1 MEWIDIA
8 LFGGLGVLVILLLMG
23 IRVVRPTQRGL
34 IERMGKYNRFADQGM
49 RVTIPFVEKLIKVNI
64 TEQMV
69 DAEEQQIITKDRLN
83 AGVDAQVYFKVKPT
97 EDQVKASQYNVNDY
111 EYQIVNLARTTLRN
125 IIGNMSYEDAN
136 SKRGTINKQ
145 LHEVLNDEAKPWGI
159 EIVRTEIKQIDPPKD
174 VQDSMNKVI
183 MAENLKKA
191 AVDNATAKETEA
203 DGFKRAAVKTAEGKK
218 QALILEAEGQAGAI
232 EKVAK
237 ADATRIQLVNTASEK
252 YFKGNAQTLKKLE
265 VTEAA
270 LKRGTKYVIT
280 DGKSNLVNVMSE
292 AAGVTPV
299 PTKGN

>member
-1 MEWIDIA
+1 MEIIDIV
-8 LFGGLGVLVILLLMG
+8 LFGGLGVLIVLLLMG
-23 IRVVRPTQRGL
+23 IRIVRPTSRAL
-34 IERMGKYNRFADQGM
+34 IERMGKYHRFAGQGL
-49 RVTIPFVEKLIKVNI
+49 TFIIPYVDRIVKVNI

-97 EDQVKASQYNVNDY
+97 EEAVKASQYNVNDY

-136 SKRGTINKQ
+136 SKRGTINKE
-145 LHEVLNDEAKPWGI
+145 LHKILNEEAKPWGI

-218 QALILEAEGQAGAI
+218 QALLLEADGQAGAI
-232 EKVAK
+232 ERVAK
-237 ADATRIQLVNTASEK
+237 ADAEKIKLVNTAAET

-265 VTEAA
+265 VTAEA
-270 LKRGTKYVIT
+270 LKRNGKFVI
-280 DGKSNLVNVMSE
+280 DSKSNLVNVMSE
-292 AAGVTPV
+292 MAGVTPL
-299 PTKGN
+299 PIEKK